1 MIEKQHYIYVWKE
14 SKFGLPFYIG
24 QGRHAGYKIT
34 NAKRYKRSITI
45 HYNGKKGGKLAYCQL
60 VFNKLLTNNIIPVV
74 EILYDNLT
82 LDEANNMEVL
92 LIKRLGRRNIKTGIL
107 CNLTDGGTQNPMDD
121 INIRKKH
128 KELMATK
135 EQAMKQ
141 KCKPYVFNGVEYYSK
156 NELSRTLG
164 ISKQLLTYRE
174 RNNIPFDLKP
184 DKGNDPN
191 GRKLLANRRKR
202 GLRL

>member
-1 MIEKQHYIYVWKE
+1 MSEKQHYIYVWKE

-24 QGRHAGYKIT
+24 QGRHSGYKIS
-34 NAKRYKRSITI
+34 NKKRYSRAYKT
-45 HYNGKKGGKLAYCQL
+45 HYNGNKNTNVLAYCQN
-60 VFNKLLTNNIIPVV
+60 VANKLESLGTPHTV

-82 LDEANNMEVL
+82 LEEVNNMEKL

-107 CNLTDGGTQNPMDD
+107 CNLTDGGEQNPMDD
-121 INIRKKH
+121 ETIKRKH
-128 KELMATK
+128 KELMESK
-135 EQAMKQ
+135 EQRMKQ
-141 KCKPYVFNGVEYYSK
+141 KCKPYIFNGIKYYSK
-156 NELSRTLG
+156 NELARTLG

-191 GRKLLANRRKR
+191 GKKMGKSEKKR
-202 GLRL
+202 TRL